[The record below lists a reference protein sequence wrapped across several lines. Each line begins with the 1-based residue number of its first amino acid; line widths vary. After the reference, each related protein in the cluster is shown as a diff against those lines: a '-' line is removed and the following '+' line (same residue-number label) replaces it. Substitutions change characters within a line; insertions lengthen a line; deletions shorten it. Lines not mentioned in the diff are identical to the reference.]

1 MKDKLSV
8 FLRKYS
14 FSYIIGIVF
23 LIGNIYL
30 NSLGPKI
37 LGLIFDAL
45 EIEGFHK
52 DTIFYYL
59 GMLVLVSGTGFIT
72 RFIWRYLIMG
82 NSRKLECYLR
92 EELFKHFQTLPV
104 EFYQMRKTGDLLAYG
119 INDISAVR
127 MTLGPGLANITNSL
141 GMSIIVIFSMSQSI
155 HPKLTFYSLVPIPVI
170 LYLMIKIGSMIR
182 KRFTIVQENFAAISD
197 RVQENISGIRVIKA
211 YVQEKEEVEKFQI
224 LNENMRA
231 SNIKM
236 VRASSLLTPMMELCF
251 GFSFMISLL
260 YGSTLVQSN
269 RISLGD
275 FIAFNGYLTMIIRP
289 IRSIGRVINI
299 SQRGM
304 ASYKRLDNIFEVKSD
319 IVHHMGDPNL
329 VKINGDIEFRDLTF
343 QYKNAEEPVLK
354 NINLKIEKGKTLGII
369 GDTGSGKTTLVDIL
383 LRLYNVDRGMV
394 LIDGRDINDYNLDV
408 LRENIGYVPQDN
420 FLFSASIKD
429 SINFSRDVYSDEEI
443 VEATKLSVI
452 YDNIM
457 DFTHGFDTVV
467 GERGVNLSGGQKQ
480 RLSIARAIIKQPKV
494 LIFDDALSAVDTKT
508 EDKILEHFKEIM
520 DGNTGIII
528 AHRISAIKDADDIVV
543 MSHGQIVERGSHEDL
558 LEKRGYYFNIFKDQ
572 YKEEAEKVED
582 EKS

>member
-1 MKDKLSV
+1 MKEKFEV
-8 FLRKYS
+8 FIKKYG
-14 FSYIIGIVF
+14 FSYLVVIIF
-23 LIGNIYL
+23 LISNIYL
-30 NSLGPKI
+30 NSLAPRIIGNT
-37 LGLIFDAL
+37 FDAL
-45 EIEGFHK
+45 EVDGFNK
-52 DTIFYYL
+52 DTILYYL
-59 GMLVLVSGTGFIT
+59 GMLILVSIIGFIT

-92 EELFKHFQTLPV
+92 EELFKHLQTLPV
-104 EFYQMRKTGDLLAYG
+104 EFYQERKTGDLLAYG

-127 MTLGPGLANITNSL
+127 MTFGPGLANITNSI
-141 GMSIIVIFSMSQSI
+141 GMSIIVVLSMSQAI
-155 HPKLTFYSLVPIPVI
+155 HPKLTLYSLVPVPVI
-170 LYLMIKIGSMIR
+170 IYLMIKIGSLIR
-182 KRFTIVQENFAAISD
+182 RRFTIVQENFAAISD

-224 LNENMRA
+224 LNDNMRE

-260 YGSTLVQSN
+260 YGSSLVKSN
-269 RISLGD
+269 IISLGD

-304 ASYKRLDNIFEVKSD
+304 ASYKRLDNIFKVKSD
-319 IVHHMGDPNL
+319 IVHNTGDPNL
-329 VKINGDIEFRDLTF
+329 IDIHGDIEFRDLTF
-343 QYKNAEEPVLK
+343 KYKNAEEPVLK
-354 NINLKIEKGKTLGII
+354 NINLKIERGKTLGII

-383 LRLYNVDRGMV
+383 LRLYNVDEGMV
-394 LIDGRDINDYNLDV
+394 FIDGRDINDYSLSV

-429 SINFSRDVYSDEEI
+429 SINFSRDIYSDEEI
-443 VEATKLSVI
+443 EEATKLSLI
-452 YDNIM
+452 YDNIVN
-457 DFTHGFDTVV
+457 FTHGFDTIV

-480 RLSIARAIIKQPKV
+480 RLSIARAIIKQPNI

-508 EDKILEHFKEIM
+508 EDKILDHFKEIM
-520 DGNTGIII
+520 NGNTGIII
-528 AHRISAIKDADDIVV
+528 AHRISSIKDADEIAV
-543 MSHGQIVERGSHEDL
+543 MNHGQIIEKGNHEEL
-558 LEKRGYYFNIFKDQ
+558 LERRGHYFKIFKDQ
-572 YKEEAEKVED
+572 YKEEAEKVEN

>member
-8 FLRKYS
+8 FLKKYG
-14 FSYIIGIVF
+14 FSYLIGVIF
-23 LIGNIYL
+23 LISNIYL

-37 LGLIFDAL
+37 LGWTFDAL
-45 EIEGFHK
+45 EIEGFSK
-52 DTIFYYL
+52 DTIIYYL
-59 GMLVLVSGTGFIT
+59 TMMILVSVGGFVA

-104 EFYQMRKTGDLLAYG
+104 EFYQERKIGDLLAYG

-127 MTLGPGLANITNSL
+127 MTFGPGLANITNSL
-141 GMSIIVIFSMSQSI
+141 GMSIIVVLSMSRSI
-155 HPKLTFYSLVPIPVI
+155 NTRLTFYSLVPVPII
-170 LYLMIKIGSMIR
+170 IYLMIKIGSLIR

-224 LNENMRA
+224 LNDNMRE

-251 GFSFMISLL
+251 GFSFMISFI
-260 YGSTLVQSN
+260 YGSSLVKSN
-269 RISLGD
+269 MISLGD

-304 ASYKRLDNIFEVKSD
+304 ASYKRLDTILKVKSN
-319 IVHHMGDPNL
+319 ILHNTGDPDL
-329 VKINGDIEFRDLTF
+329 VEINGDIEFRNLTF
-343 QYKNAEEPVLK
+343 KYKNAEEPVLK
-354 NINLKIEKGKTLGII
+354 NINLKLGKGKTLGII

-394 LIDGRDINDYNLDV
+394 FIDGRDINDYSLDV

-420 FLFSASIKD
+420 FLFSASIKE
-429 SINFSRDVYSDEEI
+429 SINFSRDIYSDEEI
-443 VEATKLSVI
+443 EEATKLSCI
-452 YDNIM
+452 YDNII
-457 DFTHGFDTVV
+457 DFTNGFDTMV

-480 RLSIARAIIKQPKV
+480 RLSIARAIIKQPNI

-520 DGNTGIII
+520 NGNTGIII
-528 AHRISAIKDADDIVV
+528 GHRISSIKDADEIVV
-543 MSHGQIVERGSHEDL
+543 MSHGQIVEQGSHQEL
-558 LEKRGYYFNIFKDQ
+558 LEKRGHYFKIFKDQ
-572 YKEEAEKVED
+572 YKEEAEKVEN
-582 EKS
+582 EE

>member
-1 MKDKLSV
+1 
-8 FLRKYS
+8 
-14 FSYIIGIVF
+14 
-23 LIGNIYL
+23 
-30 NSLGPKI
+30 
-37 LGLIFDAL
+37 
-45 EIEGFHK
+45 
-52 DTIFYYL
+52 
-59 GMLVLVSGTGFIT
+59 
-72 RFIWRYLIMG
+72 MG
-82 NSRKLECYLR
+82 NARKLECYLR

-119 INDISAVR
+119 INDISAIR
-127 MTLGPGLANITNSL
+127 MTLGPGLANITNSI

-155 HPKLTFYSLVPIPVI
+155 NPKLTFYSLVPVPII
-170 LYLMIKIGSMIR
+170 IYLMIKIGSMIR

-211 YVQEKEEVEKFQI
+211 YVQENEEVEKFQI
-224 LNENMRA
+224 LNENMRE

-251 GFSFMISLL
+251 GFSYMISLL
-260 YGSTLVQSN
+260 YGSSLVKSN
-269 RISLGD
+269 MISLGD

-304 ASYKRLDNIFEVKSD
+304 ASYKRLDSIFKEKSD
-319 IVHHMGDPNL
+319 IVHNMGDPNL
-329 VKINGDIEFRDLTF
+329 VTINGDIEFRNLTF
-343 QYKNAEEPVLK
+343 KYKNAEEPVLK

-383 LRLYNVDRGMV
+383 LRLYNVNRGMV
-394 LIDGRDINDYNLDV
+394 YIDNRDINDYNLDV

-420 FLFSASIKD
+420 FLFSASVKD

-443 VEATKLSVI
+443 VEATKLSAI

-457 DFTHGFDTVV
+457 DFTHGFDTIV

-480 RLSIARAIIKQPKV
+480 RISIARAIIKQPSI

-508 EDKILEHFKEIM
+508 EDRILEHFKEIM

-528 AHRISAIKDADDIVV
+528 AHRISAIKDADEIVV
-543 MSHGQIVERGSHEDL
+543 MNHGEILEQGSHEEL
-558 LEKRGYYFNIFKDQ
+558 IEKRGNYFNIFKDQ
-572 YKEEAEKVED
+572 YKEEAEKVEN
-582 EKS
+582 EKK